1 LLSGSDD
8 TTALCWDVAR
18 VLSAMEEHSAELSA
32 DELRDLWTRLG
43 DADAAAAYQAMNRLG
58 RAPKQAVPFVQER
71 LLALASSPLQAG
83 DLRALRAV
91 EVLELLANAEAR
103 RALKTLVEEAKGSW
117 LGAEATAALERL
129 ATR

>member
-1 LLSGSDD
+1 L
-8 TTALCWDVAR
+8 
-18 VLSAMEEHSAELSA
+18 M
-32 DELRDLWTRLG
+32 DLWNQLG

-71 LLALASSPLQAG
+71 LLTLASSDLQAG

-103 RALKTLVEEAKGSW
+103 RALKTLVEEARGSW
-117 LGAEATAALERL
+117 LGTEATAALERL